1 MHPYFDYFLKEF
13 APQSDTVMPTVTEV
27 EAYRRALPDALLD
40 FWAKAGWGSHA
51 DGLFWLVNPADY
63 ESIARAWLDGLSL
76 PVAEPFHVIARSAFG
91 RLIFWGKTGGKCV
104 MVDPVYSQV
113 LTTPPNRFLAQ
124 GREEFAITG
133 TFASISP
140 ESFDLDDVKDKPL
153 FKRALKKLGKLNPD
167 EMYGFEPALAL
178 GGTPELG
185 QLAKVKLAGHLAFL
199 RQLNDVELIH
209 LDVSG
214 KQ

>member
-1 MHPYFDYFLKEF
+1 M
-13 APQSDTVMPTVTEV
+13 
-27 EAYRRALPDALLD
+27 
-40 FWAKAGWGSHA
+40 GSHA

-63 ESIARAWLDGLSL
+63 AAIAREWLGGLSL
-76 PVAEPFHVIARSAFG
+76 PVDEPFHVIARSAFG

-104 MVDPVYSQV
+104 TVDPVYSQV
-113 LTTPPNRFLAQ
+113 LTTPPNKFLAE

-133 TFASISP
+133 TFASISR
-140 ESFDLDDVKDKPL
+140 ESFDLDDVNNKPL
-153 FKRALKKLGKLNPD
+153 FKRALKKLGKLNAD
-167 EMYGFEPALAL
+167 EMYGFEHALAL

-185 QLAKVKLAGHLAFL
+185 KLAKVSLAEHLALL

-214 KQ
+214 KL